1 MDKPFELML
10 ALNALQTDML
20 RTLNR
25 RMVHGLSFSEFLA
38 MYRLSQSPGKAM
50 RRIELAESVGL
61 SASGVTRLLAPMEK
75 LGLVEKEPN
84 PRDARVSLVK
94 LSGPGEAILHDALQS
109 VTEAAQHFFAPL
121 DDAETER
128 LLALVKTV
136 L

>member
-1 MDKPFELML
+1 MEPRFELLL

-20 RTLNR
+20 KTINR
-25 RMVHGLSFSEFLA
+25 RLVHGLSFSEFLA
-38 MYRLSQSPGKAM
+38 MYRLSQAPSKAM

-94 LSGPGEAILHDALQS
+94 LSGPGEAVLADALAS
-109 VTEAAQHFFAPL
+109 VMETAGSFFGPL
-121 DDAETER
+121 EDEETDR
-128 LLALVKTV
+128 LLATV
-136 L
+136 SRLL